1 MSSQQSSPPQQGQQ
15 PSEQLQKLVA
25 AANGGQLSGEQISQ
39 LRNYLGSAGQLHL
52 LSGALA
58 GEMSNPAGH
67 QQQQQQQ
74 QQQGNTQQQGNSQ
87 QQQRLG
93 VMPNNAAFAA
103 AVAMQQHQQ
112 GQGIPLMRS
121 PGPAQQQQQQQQ
133 QQQPM
138 QQQMMQQQ
146 YQQGQQAGQQ
156 QPNMN
161 NAGNMNNG
169 QPAIAD
175 PRAVITSMQ
184 TKITNIEQVLTRTDL
199 NEVDRQRLQ
208 IEHDSTKRQLGQFVA
223 QMKAAH
229 KAQSHGP
236 AQAAAV
242 AQSQLAG
249 LQAQAA
255 AQAQQHQQQQH
266 LQQQLQ
272 VHQQH
277 QQQQQHLA
285 QNQQQQQGQQNGAG
299 SAVNDMQIAQARAM
313 ALKAQQL
320 QAQLGATQNMGN
332 VGESN
337 NNFVNGQQQQ
347 NFQQGQ
353 VLPNLALPASA
364 QNAAMRRSPNLQPQ
378 LAPGMLQQSM
388 SQQGVPLM
396 VGATS
401 LSSNAGSPPQSQLGN
416 NRKSISAASGNGPQ
430 VMNGL
435 TPQQQ
440 QHAQLQAQLHHHQQ
454 QQAAAA
460 AAMAAAQGQNA
471 GRSTPMQGQSSLPPA
486 NGVTPTSNQGNS
498 QMQNS
503 GTSSSA
509 HQGAAFPIPDNLN
522 MSPQKPEAFPRSRPT
537 LTSGLPSSST
547 LTAPAITKAPQVN
560 LPANRP
566 GLPKAVTN
574 LTSGNNAQ
582 PMTPSAASATAASAP
597 NLGPAGPL
605 ALKNSEGRPYS
616 KRKLQEL
623 MSSIDPTQVLDHQ
636 VEDVGRASRVLRPC

>member
-39 LRNYLGSAGQLHL
+39 LRNYLSSAGQLHL

-67 QQQQQQQ
+67 QQQQQQ
-74 QQQGNTQQQGNSQ
+74 GNTQQPQS

-103 AVAMQQHQQ
+103 AVAMQQQQQQQQQ

-121 PGPAQQQQQQQQ
+121 PGPAQQQQQQQ
-133 QQQPM
+133 PM
-138 QQQMMQQQ
+138 QQQQMMQQQ
-146 YQQGQQAGQQ
+146 YQQGQQAGLQ

-161 NAGNMNNG
+161 NAGNINNG

-184 TKITNIEQVLTRTDL
+184 TKITNIEQVLTRNDL
-199 NEVDRQRLQ
+199 SDVDRQRLQ

-236 AQAAAV
+236 AQAQAAAV

-277 QQQQQHLA
+277 QQQQQQHLA
-285 QNQQQQQGQQNGAG
+285 QNQQQQQGPQNGAG
-299 SAVNDMQIAQARAM
+299 PAVNDMQIAQARAM

-347 NFQQGQ
+347 PNFQQGQ

-416 NRKSISAASGNGPQ
+416 NRKSISAASGNGSQ

-486 NGVTPTSNQGNS
+486 NGVTPSSNQGNS

-547 LTAPAITKAPQVN
+547 LTAPAITKAPQAN